1 MTVGQIGL
9 LAACTLVTGCAQVD
23 GGAVE
28 LSWTLRPA
36 SSSLT
41 DKFVS
46 CNAMI
51 DNVSFSVAEVRLDW
65 EPVTGEPGST
75 AWPCDDSHGVTKFEL
90 PTGDTLLKVTPVC
103 ESGPAAPDTYIAPA
117 PERRM
122 VIAGDTVSLGA
133 VELVLQVS
141 SCNQQPCI
149 CH

>member
-1 MTVGQIGL
+1 MTLGQIGL
-9 LAACTLVTGCAQVD
+9 LIVGTFATSCAQVD

-41 DKFVS
+41 DKFVA
-46 CNAMI
+46 CNATI
-51 DNVSFSVAEVRLDW
+51 NNVDFVVAEVRLDW
-65 EPVTGEPGST
+65 MPVSGEPGSES
-75 AWPCDDSHGVTKFEL
+75 WPCDNSQGVTKFDL
-90 PTGDTLLKVTPVC
+90 PTGDTLLSVSPVC
-103 ESGPAAPDTYIAPA
+103 DSGPAAPDTYIAPA
-117 PERRM
+117 PERRT

-141 SCNQQPCI
+141 SCDQQPCI

>member
-1 MTVGQIGL
+1 MTVGQITL
-9 LAACTLVTGCAQVD
+9 ALVSALAASCAQVD

-46 CNAMI
+46 CNATI
-51 DNVSFSVAEVRLDW
+51 DNVQFEVAEVRLDW
-65 EPVTGEPGST
+65 EPVSGEPGST

-90 PTGDTLLKVTPVC
+90 PTGDTLLTVTPIC
-103 ESGPAAPDTYIAPA
+103 ATGPAAPDTYIAPA
-117 PERRM
+117 PERRT

-141 SCNQQPCI
+141 SCDQQPCI